1 MIIIVGVPREQIER
15 GYAAVERA
23 AAITCRY
30 CMPEENGV
38 PVYEATEPRAPLG
51 RLWPETKHCE

>member
-1 MIIIVGVPREQIER
+1 VIITVGVPREQIER

-30 CMPEENGV
+30 
-38 PVYEATEPRAPLG
+38 
-51 RLWPETKHCE
+51 